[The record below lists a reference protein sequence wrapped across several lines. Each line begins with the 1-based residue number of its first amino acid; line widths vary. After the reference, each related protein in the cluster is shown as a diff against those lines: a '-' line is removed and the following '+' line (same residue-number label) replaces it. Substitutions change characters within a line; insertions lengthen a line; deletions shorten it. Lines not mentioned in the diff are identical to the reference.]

1 MSSTLEVAKVDDT
14 HDVLISLWRTSHLS
28 AELFILT
35 RCNFFS
41 DFSRAWLASHSHAKN
56 CFFVATEL
64 SQHTWL
70 IKVLHTK
77 HVMVFTQFFGCQA
90 FCTKFFYFSQ
100 SFFELGRH
108 FLQVA
113 FHAVDISHENRI
125 GVTNLDFILNFGY
138 RNTLNRAVATVLG
151 FACIFLQLVTSHDQN
166 ICSRIR

>member
-56 CFFVATEL
+56 CFFFAWYIYTENLGYTFSFCSKASFNCSNCFFVATEL

-90 FCTKFFYFSQ
+90 FCTKFF
-100 SFFELGRH
+100 
-108 FLQVA
+108 
-113 FHAVDISHENRI
+113 
-125 GVTNLDFILNFGY
+125 
-138 RNTLNRAVATVLG
+138 
-151 FACIFLQLVTSHDQN
+151 
-166 ICSRIR
+166 